1 MKVILTEDM
10 RGTGKRGETIDV
22 KDGFGRNFLIPR
34 GLALAATEGNI
45 KRAENIIKD
54 LVAKKD
60 RDLKTA
66 ADIKVKLEE
75 IALTIKKK
83 AGVDGKLFGSVTHKD
98 VTDAVKMLL
107 GLEIDKR
114 NIKIDEPIK
123 TTGVHEIEIH
133 LEQGVAARVKVEVE
147 KED

>member
-34 GLALAATEGNI
+34 GLALIATEGNV

-54 LVAKKD
+54 LIAKKD

-66 ADIKVKLEE
+66 VDIKAKLEE
-75 IALTIKKK
+75 ISLAIKKK
-83 AGVDGKLFGSVTHKD
+83 AGLDGKLFGSVTHKD
-98 VTDAVKMLL
+98 VADAVKNLM
-107 GLEIDKR
+107 GFEIDKR
-114 NIKIDEPIK
+114 SITINESIK

-133 LEQGVAARVKVEVE
+133 LEQGISARVKVEVE
-147 KED
+147 KEG

>member
-45 KRAENIIKD
+45 KRAGNIIKD
-54 LVAKKD
+54 LVVKKD
-60 RDLKTA
+60 RDLKAA

-75 IALTIKKK
+75 ITLTIKKK

-98 VTDAVKMLL
+98 VADALKMLL

-114 NIKIDEPIK
+114 NIKINEPIK
-123 TTGVHEIEIH
+123 ITGVHEIEIH
-133 LEQGVAARVKVEVE
+133 LEQGVAACVKVEVE

>member
-34 GLALAATEGNI
+34 GLALIATEGNV

-54 LVAKKD
+54 LVAKKN

-66 ADIKVKLEE
+66 VDIKAKLEE
-75 IALTIKKK
+75 ISLAIKKK
-83 AGVDGKLFGSVTHKD
+83 AGLDGKLFGSVTHKD
-98 VTDAVKMLL
+98 VADAVKNLM
-107 GLEIDKR
+107 GFEIDKR
-114 NIKIDEPIK
+114 SITINEPIK
-123 TTGVHEIEIH
+123 ITGAHEIEIH
-133 LEQGVAARVKVEVE
+133 LEQGISARVKVEVE
-147 KED
+147 KEG

>member
-60 RDLKTA
+60 RDLKA
-66 ADIKVKLEE
+66 ASDIKVKLEE
-75 IALTIKKK
+75 ITLTIKKK

-98 VTDAVKMLL
+98 VTDAVKILI

-114 NIKIDEPIK
+114 NIKIHEPIK
-123 TTGVHEIEIH
+123 ITGAHEIEIH

>member
-22 KDGFGRNFLIPR
+22 KDGFGRNFLIPK
-34 GLALAATEGNI
+34 GLALTATEGNI
-45 KRAENIIKD
+45 KRAENIIKN

-60 RDLKTA
+60 RDLKAA

-98 VTDAVKMLL
+98 VTDAIKNLL

-114 NIKIDEPIK
+114 NIRIDEPIK

-133 LEQGVAARVKVEVE
+133 LEQSVAARVKVEVE